1 MTTATITLYGI
12 ELEVEFTY
20 HKGCRG
26 LRDKYGAPLEPDEEA
41 SIELASVGLANNAE
55 VDLCSLLSTDAF
67 EKIEEE
73 IFRWMKDQR
82 AESYDEDRR

>member
-41 SIELASVGLANNAE
+41 SIELESVGLADYPK
-55 VDLCSLLSTDAF
+55 VDILPLLFQDICD
-67 EKIEEE
+67 EIEEE

>member
-12 ELEVEFTY
+12 ELEVKFIY
-20 HKGCRG
+20 HKGSRG
-26 LRDKYGAPLEPDEEA
+26 LRDKYGAPLEPDEDA
-41 SIELASVGLANNAE
+41 SIEVESVGLTNNAE
-55 VDLCSLLSTDAF
+55 VDLCPLLSTDAF

-73 IFRWMKDQR
+73 IFRWMKAQR